1 MTAKE
6 TTLLGLMGFG
16 IWLSGAVGFRLG
28 GTLLFES
35 GPLVLALVAVGMGAS
50 VCLLL
55 KATMDWRKVPVAQ
68 SASVALIMT
77 LGGLFGDVAYILD
90 FSQITGLK
98 PTTAGP
104 FAAVLIF
111 ATAVLYLYALVRAAR
126 AAA

>member
-1 MTAKE
+1 MTKE

-35 GPLVLALVAVGMGAS
+35 GPLVLAIVALVMAAS

-77 LGGLFGDVAYILD
+77 LGGLFGDVAYIAD
-90 FSQITGLK
+90 FSQITGLR
-98 PTTAGP
+98 PATAGP

-111 ATAVLYLYALVRAAR
+111 ATAALYLFALVRAAR
-126 AAA
+126 AKG

>member
-1 MTAKE
+1 MTTKE
-6 TTLLGLMGFG
+6 TTLLGLMGLG

-35 GPLVLALVAVGMGAS
+35 GPLVLALVAVGMAAS

-77 LGGLFGDVAYILD
+77 LGGLFGDVVYILN
-90 FSQITGLK
+90 FTALTGLK
-98 PTTAGP
+98 ATTAGP

-111 ATAVLYLYALVRAAR
+111 ATAVLYLYALVRAAK
-126 AAA
+126 A

>member
-1 MTAKE
+1 MTTKE
-6 TTLLGLMGFG
+6 IALLGLMGFG

-28 GTLLFES
+28 GALLFES
-35 GPLVLALVAVGMGAS
+35 GPLVLVLVALGMAAS

-55 KATMDWRKVPVAQ
+55 KATMDWRKVPIAQ
-68 SASVALIMT
+68 SASVALVMT

-90 FSQITGLK
+90 FSQITGLR

-111 ATAVLYLYALVRAAR
+111 ATAVLYLYALLRAGR
-126 AAA
+126 AG

>member
-35 GPLVLALVAVGMGAS
+35 GPLVLALVALGMTAS

-98 PTTAGP
+98 ATTAGP

-111 ATAVLYLYALVRAAR
+111 ATAVLYLYALVRAAK
-126 AAA
+126 A

>member
-1 MTAKE
+1 MTTKE
-6 TTLLGLMGFG
+6 TSLLGLMGFG

-28 GTLLFES
+28 GALLFES
-35 GPLVLALVAVGMGAS
+35 GPVVLALVAVGMGAS

-98 PTTAGP
+98 ATTAGP

-111 ATAVLYLYALVRAAR
+111 ATAALYFYALVRAAR
-126 AAA
+126 AA